1 MEPFAVRRQWMLKGG
16 LPLLKVGPY
25 FAFVILMVAAVN
37 FFAYVNLYHQLAKHH
52 PTDHDLVLPAIS
64 MFIFLQLPWLSTIGY
79 YRQAKNLVT
88 DAGSGAAEKIR
99 LLELSRILS
108 VYAAILFILIS
119 ISSILR

>member
-37 FFAYVNLYHQLAKHH
+37 FFAYVSLYHPLAKHH

-64 MFIFLQLPWLSTIGY
+64 MFIALQLPWLWTIGC
-79 YRQAKNLVT
+79 YRQTKNLVT
-88 DAGSGAAEKIR
+88 GMDSGVVGKIGR
-99 LLELSRILS
+99 LELVRILS
-108 VYAAILFILIS
+108 VYTAILMIISS
-119 ISSILR
+119 ISSMVR